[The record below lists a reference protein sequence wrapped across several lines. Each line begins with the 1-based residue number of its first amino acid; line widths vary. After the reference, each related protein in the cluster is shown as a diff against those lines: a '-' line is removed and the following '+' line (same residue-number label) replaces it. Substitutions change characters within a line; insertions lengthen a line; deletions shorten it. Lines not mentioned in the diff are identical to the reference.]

1 MVSWCHGAKVSW
13 CHGAVVYWCRGVM
26 VRLLRAGQEVRWSSC
41 SGHGRNQKMP
51 TVANRWQMWM
61 LEVISLANCEYG
73 EKESLRKAFVLT
85 KTFSLPE

>member
-1 MVSWCHGAKVSW
+1 
-13 CHGAVVYWCRGVM
+13 M